1 MEIDIKQIKLLSHLR
16 KARSRALH
24 RVVNP
29 SRYLLDLTRLK
40 LQRKQP
46 TRVALISDA
55 AVATSEEQFN
65 CFSFCRAELR
75 ELNIIS
81 VHLLLSD
88 VLRSAR
94 LMLRP
99 FDVIVLKMSFR
110 TDPKEV
116 LNVVSELKLAL
127 NGRRLIYF
135 DGDDDLCV
143 QWPEILDHVD
153 IYVKK
158 HLFSDRKQY
167 LKRYVGKS
175 NLTDFVSHSY
185 KVSFSDNPVSTE
197 TMPLK
202 AEQLSKLRAG
212 INLASDKKILKY
224 YVDRRPHSAN
234 ARENDI
240 VFRGSVPNDW
250 IKYLRRDIGSTL
262 SRLRNRY
269 QVITPDKRV
278 LESEYYRE
286 MESSKICIS
295 PFGYGEICW
304 RDFEAVL
311 SGCLLVKPNMGHV
324 ETRPNIFRANDTYV
338 PVQWDFADLEEKC
351 SYYLEHEQERRRIVD
366 QAFQVL
372 DEFYKNGGMVEAVCG
387 LLHDKFSSEIE

>member
-1 MEIDIKQIKLLSHLR
+1 
-16 KARSRALH
+16 
-24 RVVNP
+24 
-29 SRYLLDLTRLK
+29 
-40 LQRKQP
+40 
-46 TRVALISDA
+46 
-55 AVATSEEQFN
+55 
-65 CFSFCRAELR
+65 
-75 ELNIIS
+75 
-81 VHLLLSD
+81 
-88 VLRSAR
+88 
-94 LMLRP
+94 
-99 FDVIVLKMSFR
+99 
-110 TDPKEV
+110 
-116 LNVVSELKLAL
+116 
-127 NGRRLIYF
+127 
-135 DGDDDLCV
+135 
-143 QWPEILDHVD
+143 
-153 IYVKK
+153 
-158 HLFSDRKQY
+158 
-167 LKRYVGKS
+167 
-175 NLTDFVSHSY
+175 
-185 KVSFSDNPVSTE
+185 
-197 TMPLK
+197 
-202 AEQLSKLRAG
+202 
-212 INLASDKKILKY
+212 
-224 YVDRRPHSAN
+224 VDRRPHSAN